1 MENKIKVL
9 AKAQNQLALGII
21 SAYLI
26 LYPDSTLKD
35 LRKVFSNSIAP
46 DKGVEELFLTEDEA
60 NEINRKSEMSLYFT
74 KSDQILNINK
84 DGRIALSQ
92 IWTKASLNRLINL
105 ISQFGIETELLDS
118 TTAKEKDIKG
128 FLLEYLNGFS
138 PIKKKGSSI
147 SSFLSS
153 IKSIFGSK

>member
-35 LRKVFSNSIAP
+35 LRKVFSNSIAS

-74 KSDQILNINK
+74 KPDQIININK
-84 DGRIALSQ
+84 DDSIALSQ
-92 IWTKASLNRLINL
+92 IWTKASLNNLINL
-105 ISQFGIETELLDS
+105 VNQFGIETELLDS
-118 TTAKEKDIKG
+118 TKAKEKDIKG
-128 FLLEYLNGFS
+128 FRLEYLNGFS
-138 PIKKKGSSI
+138 PIKKKGNPI

-153 IKSIFGSK
+153 MKSFLGSK